1 MPRRSHL
8 VTLPLMSGI
17 LDPDSGEPVDP
28 DQMDHPDTTPD
39 EEEAESEGG
48 EAG

>member
-1 MPRRSHL
+1 
-8 VTLPLMSGI
+8 MSGI

-28 DQMDHPDTTPD
+28 DQMEHGDTTPD
-39 EEEAESEGG
+39 EEEPESEGG

>member
-1 MPRRSHL
+1 
-8 VTLPLMSGI
+8 MSGI

-28 DQMDHPDTTPD
+28 DTLEHPDETPD
-39 EEEAESEGG
+39 DEEAESEGG